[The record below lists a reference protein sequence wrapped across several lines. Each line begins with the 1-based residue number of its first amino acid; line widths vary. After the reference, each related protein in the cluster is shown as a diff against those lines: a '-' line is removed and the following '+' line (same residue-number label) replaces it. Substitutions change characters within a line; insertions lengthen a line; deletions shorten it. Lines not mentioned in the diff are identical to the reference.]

1 MKETLKVLLK
11 KDIRALLPGFVMFFM
26 AGIALAIMC
35 LFGIFTGNGDF
46 TVTAL
51 YIFFYAII
59 IVLVYNVIKGAD
71 LYRNNL
77 SDEKYLSGIWD
88 KGVNQKNFIIG
99 KMIWTWILAAITVTE
114 YVTGMVLMS
123 LLAFKKLPGVSDEV
137 GTQGFFG
144 GLDRAFGDSG
154 PLTIFLSYITILF
167 VIAGITAMTYLA
179 FELCY
184 RYFMRGRYAMIA
196 SIMTLFCI
204 FWIVW
209 KIFDFIVP
217 EKGIPSIIGTSVYA
231 IVIGVVSVIIHLVT
245 APKIN
250 KSTIEK

>member
-99 KMIWTWILAAITVTE
+99 K
-114 YVTGMVLMS
+114 
-123 LLAFKKLPGVSDEV
+123 
-137 GTQGFFG
+137 
-144 GLDRAFGDSG
+144 
-154 PLTIFLSYITILF
+154 
-167 VIAGITAMTYLA
+167 
-179 FELCY
+179 
-184 RYFMRGRYAMIA
+184 
-196 SIMTLFCI
+196 
-204 FWIVW
+204 
-209 KIFDFIVP
+209 
-217 EKGIPSIIGTSVYA
+217 
-231 IVIGVVSVIIHLVT
+231 
-245 APKIN
+245 
-250 KSTIEK
+250 